1 MEKVQN
7 FHISHR
13 LTLELKVQT
22 CEAQFNNTMLNRLIM
37 EQNLLILNSK
47 QEQLINHQES
57 EILIDLMVSLN
68 QDIQQGV
75 LQGKATNQEQVDQD
89 PVDQEHIKVDMMDKQ
104 TFKDNLVHLL
114 SQELLQLEELLL
126 QLLGINQEQVQLEE
140 PHHLFLG
147 QGQAQDQVP
156 EQLTNQE

>member
-68 QDIQQGV
+68 QDIQQGA
-75 LQGKATNQEQVDQD
+75 LQGKATNQEQVDQ
-89 PVDQEHIKVDMMDKQ
+89 EHIKVDMVDKQ